1 MWVELAGNTMN
12 RSSSR
17 GFKLTTVIIA
27 VLVLTVSAIFSSTS
41 IADDKDVKVEVSQ

>member
-1 MWVELAGNTMN
+1 MN

-27 VLVLTVSAIFSSTS
+27 VFVLAVSAVMSNTS
-41 IADDKDVKVEVSQ
+41 IADDMEVAKKEQSK